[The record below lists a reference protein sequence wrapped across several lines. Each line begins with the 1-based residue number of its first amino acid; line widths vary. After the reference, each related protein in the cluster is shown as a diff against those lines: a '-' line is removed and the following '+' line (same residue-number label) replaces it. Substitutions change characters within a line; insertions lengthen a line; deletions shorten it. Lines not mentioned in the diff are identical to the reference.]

1 MSGKSKD
8 VYGGYSSKQTS
19 LKGNDMLVKVDY
31 MCCLLKY
38 PLGNG
43 YLSTDEERRHDQF
56 SLLLLLPFNFYCLS
70 LKIQII

>member
-1 MSGKSKD
+1 MSEKSKD

-43 YLSTDEERRHDQF
+43 YLSTDEERRA
-56 SLLLLLPFNFYCLS
+56 
-70 LKIQII
+70 

>member
-1 MSGKSKD
+1 MSEKRKD

-43 YLSTDEERRHDQF
+43 YLSTDEERRAWSIFFIIAFALQF
-56 SLLLLLPFNFYCLS
+56 LLFVA
-70 LKIQII
+70 